1 MTKSTLISNYTLHRF
16 DGNKIIIIMKTQV
29 TLTQSRPDLITSRM
43 IQHVFIGLFMIATV
57 AFNSMAAQTQTTST
71 TEITVKGMVSDEF
84 GPLTGV
90 NIALKGE
97 NVGAITDTDGT
108 FIFPKALKP
117 NDVLIFS
124 YLGYETRRIKIKAD
138 TNFINL
144 QLVSEAIDIVGAL
157 TTDKPYKS
165 KRSF

>member
-1 MTKSTLISNYTLHRF
+1 MET
-16 DGNKIIIIMKTQV
+16 IIFKIMKTHV
-29 TLTQSRPDLITSRM
+29 TLTQNRANLITSRM
-43 IQHVFIGLFMIATV
+43 IQHLIFGLFMIATLT
-57 AFNSMAAQTQTTST
+57 FNSLSAQTQTSSN
-71 TEITVKGMVSDEF
+71 TEINVKGMVSDEY

-90 NIALKGE
+90 NIALKGS
-97 NVGAITDTDGT
+97 NVGAITDSDGT
-108 FIFPKALKP
+108 FIFPQALKP

-124 YLGYETRRIKIKAD
+124 YLGYETRRVKIKAD

-157 TTDKPYKS
+157 ASDKPYKS